1 MASSKVAESERVLL
15 VEDDQGI
22 RELMEVV
29 LTGMGLAVDAA
40 SNGVRALELAKQHRP
55 ALVVLDLG
63 LPGMYGKTV
72 AAHLRQE
79 YHNLPVMVV
88 SALSS
93 SAVAE
98 DAWEIG
104 AFTYITKP
112 FELDAFTSAVERGLQ
127 LGPKRKARVN

>member
-1 MASSKVAESERVLL
+1 MRNGKRVLL
-15 VEDDQGI
+15 VEDDQSI
-22 RELMEVV
+22 RELLEVV
-29 LTGMGLAVDAA
+29 LQGMGLFVDAA
-40 SNGVRALELAKQHRP
+40 SNGTLAIELAKQHRP
-55 ALVVLDLG
+55 SLVVLDLG

-72 AAHLRQE
+72 AARLRQH
-79 YHNLPVMVV
+79 YQNLPVMVV

-112 FELDAFTSAVERGLQ
+112 FELDAFTNAVERGLQ
-127 LGPKRKARVN
+127 LNAQHRSRPN